1 MDQNYAAAR
10 DHMVD
15 GQVRPN
21 KVIDPRIIRAMRT
34 LPRER
39 FVPPQAISM
48 AYVDEDVPLGGG
60 RYLVEPMV
68 IARLIQLARIRDG
81 DRVLI
86 VGAGPG
92 YGAALAAACG
102 GMVTALEQDPALL
115 AIARRL
121 LREFAPGVTVAEG
134 PLDQGLPGAWNTI
147 VIEGSVVAIPP
158 HLAALVPVGGR
169 LVTVI
174 NQDGAGQGVLAER
187 GAPGTPLGHT
197 EVFSC
202 ATPLL
207 RPLVPAPTFQF

>member
-1 MDQNYAAAR
+1 MYQDAAAAR
-10 DHMVD
+10 DFMVD

-39 FVPPQAISM
+39 FVPRQAQSM

-60 RYLVEPMV
+60 RYLTEPMV
-68 IARLIQLARIRDG
+68 IARLVQLARIREG

-102 GMVTALEQDPALL
+102 GQVTALEQDPALL
-115 AIARRL
+115 AVARPL
-121 LREFAPGVTVAEG
+121 LAELAPGVTVAEG
-134 PLDQGLPGAWNTI
+134 PLDQGLPGPWDTI
-147 VIEGSVVAIPP
+147 IIDGAVRDIPP
-158 HLAALVPVGGR
+158 AIAALVPVGGR

-174 NQDGAGQGVLAER
+174 DRDGAGQGVLAER
-187 GAPGTPLGHT
+187 GAPTAPLGHT
-197 EVFSC
+197 ASFSC
-202 ATPLL
+202 ATPML
-207 RPLVPAPTFQF
+207 RPLIPAPTFQF

>member
-1 MDQNYAAAR
+1 MDQSYAAAR
-10 DHMVD
+10 DNMVD

-39 FVPPQAISM
+39 FVPPHQLSL
-48 AYVDEDVPLGGG
+48 AYTDEDVPLGGG
-60 RYLVEPMV
+60 RYLTEPMV

-102 GMVTALEQDPALL
+102 GHVTALEQDSALF
-115 AIARRL
+115 AIARPL
-121 LREFAPGVTVAEG
+121 LAEFAPGVTLIEG
-134 PLDQGLPGAWNTI
+134 PLDQGLPGPWDTI
-147 VIEGSVVAIPP
+147 VIEGAVAAIPP
-158 HLAALVPVGGR
+158 GLAALVPVGGR
-169 LVTVI
+169 LVTVL
-174 NQDGAGQGVLAER
+174 NTDGTGQGILAER
-187 GAPGTPLGHT
+187 GAPAAPLGHT
-197 EVFSC
+197 AMFSC
-202 ATPLL
+202 ATPML